1 MNELVFQ
8 PHRNSLILRSRPHPS
23 ESTFHGRD
31 PLRLCLLQPRGVLP
45 EPYRMT
51 HRVSNRGTDQCG
63 YWTVGPFNTCLAPYL
78 YTFGLWVIGAALH
91 GDLEQAVLEVGAY
104 PVPVYTFRQV
114 HAPSEVPVVAFS
126 GVVTHVLRLAPAL
139 PVDDQNAAGEGDLD
153 VILFHAGEFATYHEI
168 VTLGEYVGRR
178 DPGGRVGPAVV
189 FRSATLGVLPHPG
202 HLAHVG
208 HQPPKGVTCPAHL
221 RLLLWS
227 GNGLALAANTTGGWP
242 KPPARAVFRGVGLT
256 PASLAAGPALLVGVL
271 CSHLL
276 RRRGAPR
283 LGHRPP
289 RLGRLTPWYHGHL
302 LRAQRFHDGEAQ
314 PDQDQHEGRRRRDG
328 HRLKGQ
334 ESRVHRAL
342 DGPGQQTDRRSRPG
356 EDAPHDNV
364 PRLGVQVT
372 LGREHPHD
380 HRGSIGPTDKEQRDQ
395 DDRDQ
400 RR

>member
-126 GVVTHVLRLAPAL
+126 GVVTHVLRFAPAL

-178 DPGGRVGPAVV
+178 DPGGRVGPALV
-189 FRSATLGVLPHPG
+189 FRSATLGVLTHPG
-202 HLAHVG
+202 HLAHVV
-208 HQPPKGVTCPAHL
+208 HEPPKWVACPAHL
-221 RLLLWS
+221 PSFCGRSVGIGSTPVASAGLRGFQILRYRRTYPAYRTP
-227 GNGLALAANTTGGWP
+227 GNEDRLALYL
-242 KPPARAVFRGVGLT
+242 ARFV
-256 PASLAAGPALLVGVL
+256 
-271 CSHLL
+271 
-276 RRRGAPR
+276 
-283 LGHRPP
+283 
-289 RLGRLTPWYHGHL
+289 
-302 LRAQRFHDGEAQ
+302 
-314 PDQDQHEGRRRRDG
+314 
-328 HRLKGQ
+328 
-334 ESRVHRAL
+334 RV
-342 DGPGQQTDRRSRPG
+342 S
-356 EDAPHDNV
+356 E
-364 PRLGVQVT
+364 
-372 LGREHPHD
+372 
-380 HRGSIGPTDKEQRDQ
+380 
-395 DDRDQ
+395 
-400 RR
+400 

>member
-139 PVDDQNAAGEGDLD
+139 PVDDQNAAGEGDRD

-168 VTLGEYVGRR
+168 VTLG
-178 DPGGRVGPAVV
+178 
-189 FRSATLGVLPHPG
+189 VLPHPG
-202 HLAHVG
+202 HLAHVV
-208 HQPPKGVTCPAHL
+208 HESPKWVARPAHFSSF
-221 RLLLWS
+221 S
-227 GNGLALAANTTGGWP
+227 GLVLVRRADGRSH
-242 KPPARAVFRGVGLT
+242 PPAL
-256 PASLAAGPALLVGVL
+256 
-271 CSHLL
+271 
-276 RRRGAPR
+276 
-283 LGHRPP
+283 
-289 RLGRLTPWYHGHL
+289 
-302 LRAQRFHDGEAQ
+302 
-314 PDQDQHEGRRRRDG
+314 
-328 HRLKGQ
+328 
-334 ESRVHRAL
+334 
-342 DGPGQQTDRRSRPG
+342 
-356 EDAPHDNV
+356 
-364 PRLGVQVT
+364 
-372 LGREHPHD
+372 
-380 HRGSIGPTDKEQRDQ
+380 
-395 DDRDQ
+395 
-400 RR
+400 